1 MFKKTETE
9 LILQLR
15 KGSMKAFDEIYGLY
29 ARRLFAFCLK
39 YTKSKE
45 NAEEI
50 MEDTFVWLWNNR
62 STLEEADSVKPLL
75 FLRAKHYLINAYR
88 KVINS
93 PVYEDYMDYLD
104 HHNSTTADSQLEYDD
119 FVRQLNLMLA
129 KLPKTQQEIIRLSK
143 LEMLNNQEIAE
154 KLNYSEQTVKN
165 QLSMGLKQLRQLIN
179 NRTNLMWLLFLV

>member
-1 MFKKTETE
+1 MALEQQKHAGRGR
-9 LILQLR
+9 QR
-15 KGSMKAFDEIYGLY
+15 KAAALPQS
-29 ARRLFAFCLK
+29 
-39 YTKSKE
+39 
-45 NAEEI
+45 
-50 MEDTFVWLWNNR
+50 
-62 STLEEADSVKPLL
+62 P
-75 FLRAKHYLINAYR
+75 KHYLINAYR

-104 HHNSTTADSQLEYDD
+104 HYNSTTADSQLEYDD
-119 FVRQLNLMLA
+119 FVRQLNQMLA

-165 QLSMGLKQLRQLIN
+165 QLSMGLKQLRQLIS

>member
-1 MFKKTETE
+1 
-9 LILQLR
+9 
-15 KGSMKAFDEIYGLY
+15 MKAFDEIYRLY

-104 HHNSTTADSQLEYDD
+104 HYNSTTADSQLEYDD
-119 FVRQLNLMLA
+119 FVRQLNQT
-129 KLPKTQQEIIRLSK
+129 LPSCPRRSRKS
-143 LEMLNNQEIAE
+143 
-154 KLNYSEQTVKN
+154 SD
-165 QLSMGLKQLRQLIN
+165 SPS
-179 NRTNLMWLLFLV
+179 

>member
-15 KGSMKAFDEIYGLY
+15 KGSMKAFDEIYELY

-62 STLEEADSVKPLL
+62 STLEEAESVKPLL
-75 FLRAKHYLINAYR
+75 FLRA
-88 KVINS
+88 
-93 PVYEDYMDYLD
+93 
-104 HHNSTTADSQLEYDD
+104 
-119 FVRQLNLMLA
+119 
-129 KLPKTQQEIIRLSK
+129 
-143 LEMLNNQEIAE
+143 
-154 KLNYSEQTVKN
+154 
-165 QLSMGLKQLRQLIN
+165 
-179 NRTNLMWLLFLV
+179 

>member
-1 MFKKTETE
+1 
-9 LILQLR
+9 
-15 KGSMKAFDEIYGLY
+15 MKAFDEIYELY
-29 ARRLFAFCLK
+29 VRRLFAFCLK

-50 MEDTFVWLWNNR
+50 MEDTFVWLWKNR
-62 STLEEADSVKPLL
+62 STLEEADSVKPLP

-93 PVYEDYMDYLD
+93 PVYEDYMDYID

-119 FVRQLNLMLA
+119 FVRQLNQMLA

>member
-1 MFKKTETE
+1 
-9 LILQLR
+9 
-15 KGSMKAFDEIYGLY
+15 MKAFDEIYGLY

-88 KVINS
+88 KVINW
-93 PVYEDYMDYLD
+93 PCMKTTWIILTI
-104 HHNSTTADSQLEYDD
+104 TTAPL
-119 FVRQLNLMLA
+119 L
-129 KLPKTQQEIIRLSK
+129 
-143 LEMLNNQEIAE
+143 
-154 KLNYSEQTVKN
+154 TVSW
-165 QLSMGLKQLRQLIN
+165 SMMISSDN
-179 NRTNLMWLLFLV
+179 SI

>member
-1 MFKKTETE
+1 
-9 LILQLR
+9 
-15 KGSMKAFDEIYGLY
+15 MKAFDEIYGLY

-119 FVRQLNLMLA
+119 FV
-129 KLPKTQQEIIRLSK
+129 SK
-143 LEMLNNQEIAE
+143 
-154 KLNYSEQTVKN
+154 
-165 QLSMGLKQLRQLIN
+165 
-179 NRTNLMWLLFLV
+179 F

>member
-1 MFKKTETE
+1 
-9 LILQLR
+9 
-15 KGSMKAFDEIYGLY
+15 MKAFDEIYGLY

-104 HHNSTTADSQLEYDD
+104 HPTAPL
-119 FVRQLNLMLA
+119 
-129 KLPKTQQEIIRLSK
+129 
-143 LEMLNNQEIAE
+143 
-154 KLNYSEQTVKN
+154 QTVSW
-165 QLSMGLKQLRQLIN
+165 SMMISSDSSTRCLPSCPRRSRKSSDSPSWRCSTIRRLPRDSTIVNRPLRTSC
-179 NRTNLMWLLFLV
+179 RWV

>member
-1 MFKKTETE
+1 
-9 LILQLR
+9 
-15 KGSMKAFDEIYGLY
+15 MKAFDEIYRLY

-104 HHNSTTADSQLEYDD
+104 HYNSTTADSQLEYDD
-119 FVRQLNLMLA
+119 FVRQLGCPVLC
-129 KLPKTQQEIIRLSK
+129 S
-143 LEMLNNQEIAE
+143 
-154 KLNYSEQTVKN
+154 S
-165 QLSMGLKQLRQLIN
+165 
-179 NRTNLMWLLFLV
+179 F

>member
-15 KGSMKAFDEIYGLY
+15 KGSMKAFDEIYELY

-62 STLEEADSVKPLL
+62 STLEETESKRVKP
-75 FLRAKHYLINAYR
+75 K
-88 KVINS
+88 S
-93 PVYEDYMDYLD
+93 P
-104 HHNSTTADSQLEYDD
+104 
-119 FVRQLNLMLA
+119 
-129 KLPKTQQEIIRLSK
+129 
-143 LEMLNNQEIAE
+143 
-154 KLNYSEQTVKN
+154 
-165 QLSMGLKQLRQLIN
+165 
-179 NRTNLMWLLFLV
+179 

>member
-1 MFKKTETE
+1 
-9 LILQLR
+9 
-15 KGSMKAFDEIYGLY
+15 MKAFDEIYGLY

-62 STLEEADSVKPLL
+62 STLKEADSVKPLL

-104 HHNSTTADSQLEYDD
+104 HHNSTAADSQLEYDD

-129 KLPKTQQEIIRLSK
+129 KLPKTQQESSDSPSWRCSTIRRLPRDSTIV
-143 LEMLNNQEIAE
+143 NRP
-154 KLNYSEQTVKN
+154 
-165 QLSMGLKQLRQLIN
+165 LRTSC
-179 NRTNLMWLLFLV
+179 RWV

>member
-1 MFKKTETE
+1 
-9 LILQLR
+9 
-15 KGSMKAFDEIYGLY
+15 MKAFDEIYGLY

-62 STLEEADSVKPLL
+62 STLEEAESVKPLL
-75 FLRAKHYLINAYR
+75 LLRAKHYLINAYR

-104 HHNSTTADSQLEYDD
+104 HHNNTTADSQLEYDD
-119 FVRQLNLMLA
+119 FVRQHQPDACQAAQDTAGNHPTLQVGDA
-129 KLPKTQQEIIRLSK
+129 QQSGDCRETQL
-143 LEMLNNQEIAE
+143 
-154 KLNYSEQTVKN
+154 
-165 QLSMGLKQLRQLIN
+165 
-179 NRTNLMWLLFLV
+179 